1 MRTVQAGQPVADTER
16 ETVARMAAG
25 DRLALADLYAR
36 YERPLLIYLRL
47 LTPDPGLA
55 EELLQDTL
63 LAAWTGARGYAG
75 QASVQGWLLGI
86 ARRRA
91 HDALRRR
98 ALRLVDAGALE
109 PVPSPEPEPEAL
121 ALAQA
126 EREELAAAIARLA
139 PVHREVLVLAFV
151 HELSYGDLA
160 EVLGIPLGTVK
171 SRLSNAKRALRARVR
186 PDGTIR

>member
-1 MRTVQAGQPVADTER
+1 MQAQQPAIEEER
-16 ETVARMAAG
+16 AVVARMAAG
-25 DRLALADLYAR
+25 DRRALAELYAR
-36 YERPLLIYLRL
+36 YERPLLAYLRL
-47 LTPDPGLA
+47 LTPDAGLA